1 MIILLRHRPVCA
13 ALESGQHFWALGYWG
28 SSGFHPSRYALQ
40 LNIFTARLA
49 STKPGSTIL
58 GYAYS
63 PWDVQSNAVHDG
75 VFINDRTL
83 PGGSAVSGS
92 VVYNKGVVTVHEV
105 RRQ

>member
-1 MIILLRHRPVCA
+1 M
-13 ALESGQHFWALGYWG
+13 
-28 SSGFHPSRYALQ
+28 Q

-49 STKPGSTIL
+49 STRPGSTIL

-63 PWDVQSNAVHDG
+63 PWDVQNNAVHDG

-105 RRQ
+105 KPQNLASYSQMLECSL